1 MTSGLPHRFQ
11 TVSQRFLHFARER
24 PFKKLIKLILCRQI
38 LYLFLFIFTAAAACP
53 FAPRLAGYTLHF
65 TLAAVLQRCP
75 GTFAASLS
83 HTHTLSHTL
92 LHRLVNIINR
102 LAWQE
107 ACAAAAQQAGAGGG
121 GGEDA
126 GGVAERVRDL
136 AYLIIMRRAFSC
148 SAAMTLTL
156 MMIIL
161 IRIRLMGQTIPR
173 PRPTHRRLR
182 ATAPGSAS
190 AFPFRSEWLMA
201 FVARRCCCCLVRVQ
215 AYTRTDTHTHISPCS
230 FHVVLHFFVYGP
242 SSGTAS

>member
-92 LHRLVNIINR
+92 LHRLVSIINR

-107 ACAAAAQQAGAGGG
+107 ACAAAAQQAGAGGRG
-121 GGEDA
+121 GGGGDA

-161 IRIRLMGQTIPR
+161 IRIRLMGQPIPRPR

-182 ATAPGSAS
+182 ATAPGSPPLA
-190 AFPFRSEWLMA
+190 PFA
-201 FVARRCCCCLVRVQ
+201 Q
-215 AYTRTDTHTHISPCS
+215 ND
-230 FHVVLHFFVYGP
+230 
-242 SSGTAS
+242 